1 MKSRKPAMLGI
12 AVILVIALLL
22 VPVAAKTASGNVKVE
37 NHDQNSVDDNSVTV
51 EKNLHV
57 ELSGDASYKDEKHD
71 PIDETSNDGTIH
83 VILDADIAAQG
94 KTTGTGSAILDGDVK
109 AEGSHNA
116 DNTSAVINTS
126 VTSSVVLNSG
136 TKGSAQGCV
145 NTNGT
150 ASATYQE
157 TVLESDVSGSTHAD
171 GKVSSGSVGLLNAT
185 GGILSEA
192 SFLPDYVVD
201 TVIYSN
207 LYGEN
212 NAAGSA
218 SASGSANA
226 SAGCDSVTASVTG
239 ATKADGSGKGSGEFD
254 SSSEISAE
262 AQEGTTWGYVETSIY
277 ANSSVQ
283 SGSGK
288 YTAKASSSASTT
300 NGENEAYYG
309 NGGVDVH
316 ELEAYTTGIAR
327 SSAEICDGKGEAGS
341 EAEITAFAS
350 APGLEMFEPGFGP
363 EFLYI
368 GIYPSDTYSAQYID
382 GSILKNDAWATGYDK
397 KSKVSAGSS
406 TNGTADATLNYLI
419 SNVGVYIS
427 NTTAEG
433 KTSAKVNIQGWG
445 ESYADSQIA
454 SFDLIHTGPLYL
466 GINEGPVFSDL
477 VDLPEIPEIEGYE
490 NPLVTQNLDQD
501 LLAQLD
507 DQLTLQQ
514 FPIIEAGFELPP
526 IDVLEISII
535 SQSVSAHSADK
546 SKAFADACADGET
559 AADGSSF
566 LTEPQLLS
574 QGSSSAEGFVAGK
587 AEAGGKCEDGDDPA
601 SASVILGLSAQGIGL
616 SNVIYTQPEVDGD
629 HAPAG
634 LDATLIA
641 SVSGAGGSSGKTW
654 GTASGDSN
662 ASGGFNLGVL
672 GPSSSSGTVNT
683 AANANGGLGLSAAAI
698 GSADY
703 TTFNGL
709 EGSLVDVA
717 LIGTGSFAAGTAGA
731 HADANG
737 WTEAN
742 GSILHQISI
751 DPEPVEI
758 FDLLNITSSASA
770 SGTACSDVST
780 KNGIALA
787 ADVILAGES
796 TGANQ
801 GPSPADIGITSDGND
816 LGGGIAGSTISQLA
830 FAQQF
835 GKAGSAKA
843 NTYANGQAGTCS
855 SFYAD
860 LGAGSPAAP
869 VYISGDSVTG
879 ALGEVKGS
887 ANAGCGDPLSV
898 STIMAFTDYGG
909 EGFVS
914 GNSFF
919 GGGEVYDA
927 ALIAS
932 LSSSGGMTSE
942 AWGSADGSAVADSH
956 LEVNTTPE
964 DDSLFTWDAVSTADA
979 KVKTTASTA
988 KINGLGLG
996 LAAQGSSS
1004 QVETGISGP
1013 NVNAEEHAITLDG
1026 ALSVASGDGKATAD
1040 VNKME
1045 VYKKDKKGKVIEV
1058 LCIPIVDREA
1068 TAFAQFTGDFTDDG
1082 VPDVNVTSSSVSG
1095 SSASTS
1101 AEAAKGGF
1109 ALSLAGEA
1117 SGALTEIETIYN
1129 DQAVDDVVPD
1139 ADQDV
1144 FSVIADLAIA
1154 ETDCSKE
1161 TAKALA
1167 SADGDTSAFS
1177 YGQIPNWNGTQ
1188 SSSAVGSVS
1197 ANAIGGDKCK
1207 DPLAASIILALG
1219 ENEAYPDPSAPQYAA
1234 QNTSDTTLIAS
1245 LSVMNGTKG
1254 DAGAT
1259 ATGSANA
1266 NGMQLVPEYTTST
1279 RTPLSPTASASTEA
1293 SVWSHASGNNGMAL
1307 GVAGVGSTSFA
1318 YAGYDNENVSDQNL
1332 MFSYATGQGFGK
1344 KAVVEACAG
1353 YDAAD
1358 TAASASNVYDR
1369 DLEVAKAE
1377 SNSSVAGVGSSFVK
1391 ASDYS
1396 KAQALSFGW
1405 AGQNASIDWLAP
1417 SEDGSHA
1424 DATVLFGTEA
1434 NATDNAKGTLAKAE
1448 MCQVNLEAN
1457 ARAGFVEQYNIPEEY
1472 ASAKVIDGNSH
1483 VFLDPYYLNG
1493 FVDWD
1498 TVFTPD
1504 TSVSAGG
1511 SKTDGIAEAGDLGVD
1526 PNYWYTHGGAWAN
1539 SDVSPAPS
1547 PWPPHDMIL
1556 SHIPA

>member
-239 ATKADGSGKGSGEFD
+239 ATKADGSGKGSGQFD
-254 SSSEISAE
+254 ANSEISAE

-283 SGSGK
+283 SGTGK
-288 YTAKASSSASTT
+288 YTAKASSSASTK

-309 NGGVDVH
+309 NLN
-316 ELEAYTTGIAR
+316 ELEAYTTGTTR
-327 SSAEICDGKGEAGS
+327 SSAEIYNSKGEAGS
-341 EAEITAFAS
+341 ESEITAFAS
-350 APGLEMFEPGFGP
+350 APGLDMFELGFGP

-368 GIYPSDTYSAQYID
+368 GVYPSDTFSAQYID
-382 GSILKNDAWATGYDK
+382 GSILKNDAWATGYDT

-406 TNGTADATLNYLI
+406 TDGTADATLNYLLSGI
-419 SNVGVYIS
+419 GVYVS

-433 KTSAKVNIQGWG
+433 KTSAKVNVQGCG
-445 ESYADSQIA
+445 EAYADSQIA
-454 SFDLIHTGPLYL
+454 SFDLVHTGPLYL
-466 GINEGPVFSDL
+466 GINEGPVFPDL
-477 VDLPEIPEIEGYE
+477 VDLPDIPEIEGYE

-514 FPIIEAGFELPP
+514 FPAFETGFELPP

-566 LTEPQLLS
+566 LTEPINTLS
-574 QGSSSAEGFVAGK
+574 QARSSAEGFVAGK
-587 AEAGGKCEDGDDPA
+587 AETGGKCNDGDDPA

-616 SNVIYTQPEVDGD
+616 STNIYTQPEVDGD

-654 GTASGDSN
+654 GTASGDAN

-703 TTFNGL
+703 RSFMPIDGL
-709 EGSLVDVA
+709 GYAHDVVDVA
-717 LIGTGSFAAGTAGA
+717 LIGTGAFAIGTAK
-731 HADANG
+731 ADGCASG
-737 WTEAN
+737 WTESN
-742 GSILHQISI
+742 GSIGYAE
-751 DPEPVEI
+751 DTYE
-758 FDLLNITSSASA
+758 FTNTTSDALA
-770 SGTACSDVST
+770 SGVARSDVST
-780 KNGIALA
+780 RNGVAFA
-787 ADVILAGES
+787 ADALLAGEES
-796 TGANQ
+796 SA
-801 GPSPADIGITSDGND
+801 A
-816 LGGGIAGSTISQLA
+816 LGQFGLFDNNAAGSMIGQVVYA
-830 FAQQF
+830 GQF
-835 GKAGSAKA
+835 GKSGSAKA
-843 NTYANGQAGTCS
+843 DTLAIGTAGTSS
-855 SFYAD
+855 SFSTN
-860 LGAGSPAAP
+860 L
-869 VYISGDSVTG
+869 SGLLFPGNGTTSAT
-879 ALGEVKGS
+879 GEVSGG
-887 ANAGCGDPLSV
+887 ANAGCGDPLSASAILAYTDTDFEVAQNSTGEV
-898 STIMAFTDYGG
+898 SSGALISSLSASSGKSADTWGYANGTANSYSSLVVNISGSLY
-909 EGFVS
+909 ES
-914 GNSFF
+914 GNSTSSA
-919 GGGEVYDA
+919 DA
-927 ALIAS
+927 TVKTIAS
-932 LSSSGGMTSE
+932 VEGK
-942 AWGSADGSAVADSH
+942 DGLA
-956 LEVNTTPE
+956 
-964 DDSLFTWDAVSTADA
+964 
-979 KVKTTASTA
+979 
-988 KINGLGLG
+988 IG
-996 LAAQGSSS
+996 LAAQGASS
-1004 QVETGISGP
+1004 TGKATLGENIVGI
-1013 NVNAEEHAITLDG
+1013 EHAITLDG
-1026 ALSVASGDGKATAD
+1026 ALSLADGDGKAAAY
-1040 VNKME
+1040 VNMVKQAE
-1045 VYKKDKKGKVIEV
+1045 LEKCGKKTTQVSKLVPVEG
-1058 LCIPIVDREA
+1058 REA
-1068 TAFAQFTGDFTDDG
+1068 AAVVQFEG
-1082 VPDVNVTSSSVSG
+1082 VPEINFTSSSVSG
-1095 SSASTS
+1095 SHALTS

-1109 ALSLAGEA
+1109 GFGLAGEA
-1117 SGALTEIETIYN
+1117 SDSFTEVNITTGSIE
-1129 DQAVDDVVPD
+1129 
-1139 ADQDV
+1139 QDV
-1144 FSVIADLAIA
+1144 FSVIAGVAAAD
-1154 ETDCSKE
+1154 TDSKKE
-1161 TAKALA
+1161 TAKANA
-1167 SADGDTSAFS
+1167 EAGGTTTAFN
-1177 YGQIPNWNGTQ
+1177 YGEMLGWNATQ
-1188 SSSAVGSVS
+1188 TSSAAGSVS
-1197 ANAIGGDKCK
+1197 DWAVATDSCK
-1207 DPLAASIILALG
+1207 DPLSASLILASG
-1219 ENEAYPDPSAPQYAA
+1219 ENVLYPDPARSDLPTM
-1234 QNTSDTTLIAS
+1234 NTSDMTLIAS
-1245 LSVMNGTKG
+1245 LSVTNGSKG
-1254 DAGAT
+1254 EAGAS
-1259 ATGSANA
+1259 ASGSANA
-1266 NGMQLVPEYTTST
+1266 DGVQLVPNYLG
-1279 RTPLSPTASASTEA
+1279 TPMSPTSSASTDA
-1293 SVWSHASGNNGMAL
+1293 SVWSRASGTNGFGL
-1307 GVAGVGSTSFA
+1307 GVAGVGSSSFA
-1318 YAGYDNENVSDQNL
+1318 HAGFDNHNVSDENL

-1344 KAVVEACAG
+1344 KATVEACAG
-1353 YDAAD
+1353 YDAAH

-1369 DLEVAKAE
+1369 DLETAKAE
-1377 SNSSVAGVGSSFVK
+1377 SNSSVAGVGSSFIK
-1391 ASDYS
+1391 ATDYS

-1405 AGQNASIDWLAP
+1405 AEQNASIDFNAN
-1417 SEDGSHA
+1417 EAHTFA
-1424 DATVLFGTEA
+1424 EVLFGTEA
-1434 NATDNAKGTLAKAE
+1434 NATDNAKGTLAKAQ
-1448 MCQVNLEAN
+1448 MCEVNLEAN
-1457 ARAGFVEQYNIPEEY
+1457 ARAGFVNGSINIPEEY
-1472 ASAKVIDGNSH
+1472 ASAKVTDGDSH

-1493 FVDWD
+1493 FTDYD
-1498 TVFTPD
+1498 TNYTPYN
-1504 TSVSAGG
+1504 SVSAGG
-1511 SKTDGIAEAGDLGVD
+1511 SKTSGLTEGLDLGVD
-1526 PNYWYTHGGAWAN
+1526 PNYVYTHAGSWAN

-1547 PWPPHDMIL
+1547 PWPPFDMIL
-1556 SHIPA
+1556 